1 MSSNANWRLYTA
13 WTMTTLAAS
22 SFLWTIT
29 LPASSSLAGL
39 NPYGW
44 RVLAVLALA
53 IILWFTTVIPTTL
66 TSLLVVLLLSISG
79 ALTFDQAALSLG
91 QNEVWLVFS
100 MLVFSATLTAH
111 GLDKRIAFYM
121 LMTARGNL
129 RRLLFM
135 LTLFGFML
143 TFFMTNAFS
152 RLSILLPIAT
162 GLATTLRDRSA
173 RGFTP
178 ALYLLIVFVPYI
190 SSTSVITGSGGAIYA
205 AGLFQSMLNFEW
217 SYLKW
222 LLMMA
227 PISFL
232 TLILLWAVLVVHFKV
247 PSGGNATEL
256 IPYFTSE
263 MEQLGAM
270 KVSEKWLLI
279 ITLLLAGLWMT
290 SDWHGMTPALCA
302 LAAACALFAFRLISW
317 KDAVTEI
324 DWGVIFM
331 FAAGFAIADGLRING
346 VVDWLFTMM
355 PPNLNSMSAFS
366 AALFMLVVFTAVR
379 IGFTNNT
386 AMVASLMPLAL
397 MFAQTSPHN
406 TQWIGMITLVAC
418 SNGYFFPTQSSGSML
433 VYQLGIFSSRDF
445 WKFGV
450 LITILMSGLT
460 LLFSFYFWP
469 FVGLSK

>member
-1 MSSNANWRLYTA
+1 MTA
-13 WTMTTLAAS
+13 LAAGSFVWTM
-22 SFLWTIT
+22 T

-39 NPYGW
+39 NPNGW
-44 RVLAVLALA
+44 RVLAVLTLA
-53 IILWFTTVIPTTL
+53 IILWFTMVIPATL
-66 TSLLVVLLLSISG
+66 TSLLVVLLLSTSG

-91 QNEVWLVFS
+91 QKEVWLVFS
-100 MLVFSATLTAH
+100 MLIFSAALTGH
-111 GLDKRIAFYM
+111 GLDKRIAYYM

-129 RRLLFM
+129 RQLLFM
-135 LTLFGFML
+135 LMLFGFML

-152 RLSILLPIAT
+152 RLSMLLPIAA
-162 GLATTLRDRSA
+162 GLVTTLKDRSTK
-173 RGFTP
+173 GFAP

-217 SYLKW
+217 SYLQW

-227 PISFL
+227 PISLL
-232 TLILLWAVLVVHFKV
+232 TLILLWGVLVVRFKV
-247 PSGGNATEL
+247 PSGDNAEEL
-256 IPYFTSE
+256 IPYFKSE
-263 MEQLGAM
+263 MKQLGAM
-270 KVSEKWLLI
+270 KDSEKKLLLI
-279 ITLLLAGLWMT
+279 ALLLAGLWMT
-290 SDWHGMTPALCA
+290 SDWHGMTPAISA
-302 LAAACALFAFRLISW
+302 LAAACALFFFRLISW
-317 KDAVTEI
+317 KEAVTKI

-355 PPNLNSMSAFS
+355 PPNLNNMTAFS
-366 AALFMLVVFTAVR
+366 VAVFMLVIFTVIR

-397 MFAQTSPHN
+397 LFAQTSPHN

-433 VYQLGIFSSRDF
+433 VYQLGSFSSRNF
-445 WKFGV
+445 WNFGV

-460 LLFSFYFWP
+460 LLFAFFFWP
-469 FVGLSK
+469 IVGLNK